1 MTTRPKTIGQRFA
14 AEVADTGASS
24 PPTADAEQDS
34 PERLLGDSLAKE
46 ADATAKTEER
56 PCR

>member
-1 MTTRPKTIGQRFA
+1 MIGNLVVA
-14 AEVADTGASS
+14 AEVADTGASSS

-34 PERLLGDSLAKE
+34 PERLLGHSLAKE